1 MSEPSQTSVP
11 FGTSEASEAACA
23 RFVAS
28 VSSSRPSS
36 GPAGRTRGGRLR
48 FRAALLAATALLA
61 AAVAGCTGDAAD
73 RPGTSAAGGTAG
85 SGVTGP
91 LCTALPAGTDP
102 GNPAALA
109 DQPGDVA
116 LQWIPVLTRFEAA
129 VRAAGLSAELRAPGG
144 VTVLAPTDDA
154 FARKFSEE
162 NLDDLMIHR
171 RDELR
176 DLVRAH
182 LVAGAHP
189 LADLVAAGTLR
200 TLDGSTLP
208 VGAAGSMARI
218 GEQVRCVCAD
228 YRVAGGRIHIV
239 DGVLGKLPTTYDP
252 NADSGH

>member
-1 MSEPSQTSVP
+1 M
-11 FGTSEASEAACA
+11 
-23 RFVAS
+23 AS
-28 VSSSRPSS
+28 VSSSRPSI
-36 GPAGRTRGGRLR
+36 GPAGRTRDGRR
-48 FRAALLAATALLA
+48 QFRAALLVATALLA
-61 AAVAGCTGDAAD
+61 AAAAGCTGDPADRPDAAD
-73 RPGTSAAGGTAG
+73 RPGTPAAGPGGAAG

-91 LCTALPAGTDP
+91 LCSALPTGSDP

-129 VRAAGLSAELRAPGG
+129 VRAAGLSADLRAPGG

-162 NLDDLMIHR
+162 DLDDLMIHR

-182 LVAGAHP
+182 LVAGVHP
-189 LADLVAAGTLR
+189 LADLVTAGTLR

-208 VGAAGSMARI
+208 VGTAGSMARI
-218 GEQVRCVCAD
+218 GEQVRSVCAD